1 MPKSINSNL
10 SSHNMKI
17 RHNTFQAR
25 HWTPMTLVLAGQ
37 AHILHRIH
45 RTPFIYSILTVPQVL
60 IFDRFDPAA
69 FAMMGPPP
77 GMRFPVPP
85 PPHVP
90 MEEFELDE
98 HGNVDW
104 HLAWLKELRDLQ
116 QLTTDQEKAGVD
128 QEWYR
133 QMLFRVRAALMM
145 ALPPD
150 HIGGAPPPPPLEQA
164 ADGSEIAHDGPPPA

>member
-1 MPKSINSNL
+1 
-10 SSHNMKI
+10 
-17 RHNTFQAR
+17 
-25 HWTPMTLVLAGQ
+25 MTLGLAGQ

-45 RTPFIYSILTVPQVL
+45 RTTLIPVILTDRSSSY
-60 IFDRFDPAA
+60 FDRFDPAA
-69 FAMMGPPP
+69 FAMIGPPP
-77 GMRFPVPP
+77 GVRFPVPP

-90 MEEFELDE
+90 MEEFEVDE

-104 HLAWLKELRDLQ
+104 HLAWHKELSVLQ

-150 HIGGAPPPPPLEQA
+150 HISAAPPPPNLEQA

>member
-1 MPKSINSNL
+1 
-10 SSHNMKI
+10 
-17 RHNTFQAR
+17 
-25 HWTPMTLVLAGQ
+25 MTLGLAGQ

-45 RTPFIYSILTVPQVL
+45 RTPFIHAILTDRSSSY
-60 IFDRFDPAA
+60 FDRFDPAA
-69 FAMMGPPP
+69 FAMMAPPP
-77 GMRFPVPP
+77 GIRFPVPP

-90 MEEFELDE
+90 MEEFEMDE
-98 HGNVDW
+98 QGNVDW

-116 QLTTDQEKAGVD
+116 QLTTDQDKAGAD

-150 HIGGAPPPPPLEQA
+150 HISAAPPPPPLEQA
-164 ADGSEIAHDGPPPA
+164 ADGSEIAHDRPPPA

>member
-1 MPKSINSNL
+1 MI
-10 SSHNMKI
+10 
-17 RHNTFQAR
+17 
-25 HWTPMTLVLAGQ
+25 
-37 AHILHRIH
+37 AHV
-45 RTPFIYSILTVPQVL
+45 FIS
-60 IFDRFDPAA
+60 RFDPAA

-90 MEEFELDE
+90 LEEFEMDE

-104 HLAWLKELRDLQ
+104 HLAWVKELAALQ

-128 QEWYR
+128 PEWYR
-133 QMLFRVRAALMM
+133 QMLFRVRAALIM

-150 HIGGAPPPPPLEQA
+150 HMSAAPPPPPLEQPT
-164 ADGSEIAHDGPPPA
+164 DGGEIARDGPPSA